1 MSSIV
6 DTTGLLNEFV
16 RDLTDEQIFAVRD
29 VLPEVIW

>member
-6 DTTGLLNEFV
+6 DMGLLNDFV